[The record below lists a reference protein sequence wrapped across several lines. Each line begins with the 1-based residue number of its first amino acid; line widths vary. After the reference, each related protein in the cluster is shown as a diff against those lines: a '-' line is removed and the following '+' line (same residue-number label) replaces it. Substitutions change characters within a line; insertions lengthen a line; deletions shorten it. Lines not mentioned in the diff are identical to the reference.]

1 MCAFTSCTIT
11 ITTTDPDNDD
21 LSGSLNTS
29 NNGGAGAP
37 WYTLERGG
45 SVTINAGNQ
54 HTMTWGGGNNN
65 GAGTQQTGN
74 QRYTVYDGYYRVS
87 NGVVDSGYFS
97 RAWVNWSNTTRTTG
111 N

>member
-1 MCAFTSCTIT
+1 
-11 ITTTDPDNDD
+11 
-21 LSGSLNTS
+21 
-29 NNGGAGAP
+29 
-37 WYTLERGG
+37 
-45 SVTINAGNQ
+45 
-54 HTMTWGGGNNN
+54 MTWGGGNNN